1 LSEHKKPPKPRFD
14 PQRLDH
20 WLVFGF
26 GSGLAAK
33 APGTWGTLAA
43 VPIYLLMSSLDLA
56 VYLILTL
63 AMLALGVFLCG
74 RVGRE
79 LGVHDHPAIV
89 WDEVVGFLI
98 TMSLATPDLLSVAL
112 GFALFRL
119 FDIVKPW
126 PVSYFD
132 QKVGGGWGVMLDD
145 VAAGLMALLAL
156 QLILSIT
163 P

>member
-1 LSEHKKPPKPRFD
+1 
-14 PQRLDH
+14 
-20 WLVFGF
+20 
-26 GSGLAAK
+26 
-33 APGTWGTLAA
+33 
-43 VPIYLLMSSLDLA
+43 
-56 VYLILTL
+56 
-63 AMLALGVFLCG
+63 
-74 RVGRE
+74 VGRE